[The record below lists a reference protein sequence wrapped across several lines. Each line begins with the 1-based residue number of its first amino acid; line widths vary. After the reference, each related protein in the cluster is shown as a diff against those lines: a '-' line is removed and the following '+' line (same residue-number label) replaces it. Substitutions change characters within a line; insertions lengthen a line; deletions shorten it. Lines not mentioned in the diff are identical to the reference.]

1 MLPQK
6 KCLRTSELQ
15 KQVVAMEMQRASDA
29 VTIFELSSRLN
40 EPGSRMASC
49 TSAALTVMTGKPF
62 NTREGNERQSW
73 KPSRG
78 GTLEQLTPRP
88 PPLHYRLSCR
98 LHESPARLCWP
109 AAAQAMQSEAA
120 PGRQM
125 CCRGQQ
131 TGFGRPQMPAM
142 LLTPNLW
149 DQHRQSWN
157 CIELSLHEFVQTLT
171 HLLQDDLHD
180 DRSP

>member
-131 TGFGRPQMPAM
+131 TGFGRPADACNVVDSEPLGSASAIMELHRTFFARICPNPN
-142 LLTPNLW
+142 TPTP
-149 DQHRQSWN
+149 R
-157 CIELSLHEFVQTLT
+157 
-171 HLLQDDLHD
+171 
-180 DRSP
+180 